1 MVDQHRAV
9 HVCAC
14 RTCSRGMD
22 PEVAQYHAAI
32 NAVLPEL
39 HERSRR
45 LFAGLLASEHG
56 HGGTVLLGRITGL
69 SRTTILR
76 GQRELRA
83 GIPLDGPRIRRPGGG
98 RPCAEKKVPVC

>member
-1 MVDQHRAV
+1 MVEHQRAV

-14 RTCSRGMD
+14 RTCSQGLD
-22 PEVAQYHAAI
+22 PEVAQYHAAL

-39 HERSRR
+39 HERNRR

-56 HGGTVLLGRITGL
+56 HGGVVLVAQITGL

-76 GQRELRA
+76 GQRELGD
-83 GIPLDGPRIRRPGGG
+83 GIPLDSRRSRRPGGG
-98 RPCAEKKVPVC
+98 RPRVEKKVRGS